1 MKRYKRFLLVIC
13 FPVLLCGCSA
23 EKTNTEKIRD
33 VEFTVV
39 EEEKIPEEFQATIE
53 KKKEAPFKLT
63 FRDDGY
69 LYIAEGYGVK
79 PTSGYSVGVD
89 ECYETANAVYI
100 HTNLSGPSKEE
111 TKVEADTFPYV
122 VIKMELIDKNV
133 VFK

>member
-1 MKRYKRFLLVIC
+1 MKRYKRFLLIIC
-13 FPVLLCGCSA
+13 LPALLCGCLA

-39 EEEKIPEEFQATIE
+39 EKEKIPEELQAIIEE
-53 KKKEAPFKLT
+53 KKETPFKLT
-63 FRDDGY
+63 FRDGGY
-69 LYIAEGYGVK
+69 LYIAEGYGTK
-79 PTSGYSVGVD
+79 PTSGYSACVD

-111 TKVEADTFPYV
+111 KKVETDTFPYV
-122 VIKMELIDKNV
+122 VIKVEEVDKNV